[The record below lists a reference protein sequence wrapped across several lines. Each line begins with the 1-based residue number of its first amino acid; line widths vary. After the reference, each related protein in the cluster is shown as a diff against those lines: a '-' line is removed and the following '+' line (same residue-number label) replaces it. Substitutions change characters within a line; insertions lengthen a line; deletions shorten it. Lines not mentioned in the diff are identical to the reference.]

1 MSESGLFTIGD
12 VLFCGGQDPD
22 HHAIES
28 PGFPP
33 ITYRDLRDEVSAFVT
48 SLNARGFHRNDRIA
62 LIMSPGPETAVLLV
76 SVMSGFTAVPLNPR
90 STVEEYRKSFIRI
103 GIQAV
108 IVRKDSL
115 ESVAVAAAAGPLPVI
130 QWVPVPRKA
139 GILSLF
145 PQKDP
150 GSGPAEY
157 AKDSDTVYILQTSG
171 TTAVAKIVPVIQRQL
186 CYNKEMTRRLL
197 QITNNDRCLHIIPLY
212 HGMGLGTAL
221 VSTLLAG
228 GTVIFPQEFI
238 PSDFPTLLKTT
249 RPTYYAAGPAL
260 HQAILKEVK
269 KMSAEDRVSHHL
281 RFIRSTSGFLPG
293 NIRLELE
300 ELLRVPVIESYGSSE
315 ALTITLNLPPQRG
328 SVGLTVTDSLR
339 IADECGCTLPEG
351 QAGEVLIRGPSVF
364 PGYDNAP
371 QENSE
376 AFFDGWF
383 RTGDLGY
390 TDSQGYL
397 YLTGRKKELINK
409 GGEKISPAEID
420 AILLSYTGIADA
432 MSFPVRDPVLGE
444 EIAAMVVRNRK
455 SVSEMEIRNYLL
467 DYLQPGKIPRWIYFV
482 DSIPK
487 NASGK
492 PVRSEGTRVFSGQEQ

>member
-1 MSESGLFTIGD
+1 
-12 VLFCGGQDPD
+12 
-22 HHAIES
+22 
-28 PGFPP
+28 
-33 ITYRDLRDEVSAFVT
+33 
-48 SLNARGFHRNDRIA
+48 
-62 LIMSPGPETAVLLV
+62 
-76 SVMSGFTAVPLNPR
+76 
-90 STVEEYRKSFIRI
+90 
-103 GIQAV
+103 
-108 IVRKDSL
+108 
-115 ESVAVAAAAGPLPVI
+115 
-130 QWVPVPRKA
+130 
-139 GILSLF
+139 
-145 PQKDP
+145 
-150 GSGPAEY
+150 
-157 AKDSDTVYILQTSG
+157 
-171 TTAVAKIVPVIQRQL
+171 
-186 CYNKEMTRRLL
+186 
-197 QITNNDRCLHIIPLY
+197 
-212 HGMGLGTAL
+212 
-221 VSTLLAG
+221 
-228 GTVIFPQEFI
+228 
-238 PSDFPTLLKTT
+238 
-249 RPTYYAAGPAL
+249 
-260 HQAILKEVK
+260 
-269 KMSAEDRVSHHL
+269 MSAEDRVSHHL